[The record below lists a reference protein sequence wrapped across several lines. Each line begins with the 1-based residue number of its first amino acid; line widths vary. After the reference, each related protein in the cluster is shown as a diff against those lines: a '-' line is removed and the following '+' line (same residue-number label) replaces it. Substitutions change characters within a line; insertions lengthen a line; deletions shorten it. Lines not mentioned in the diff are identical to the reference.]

1 MCSTQKQL
9 RCQCFTTQHFT
20 FNRTAQNVLTE
31 EIAWESGD
39 LIGKWCVL
47 KYDNDLYP
55 GIILNTDEVHAL
67 VKCMHHAGAN
77 RFFWPARDDILSLMR
92 CSKSFKH
99 HSLWHPVTWKSR
111 EMYGSDSPSHCH
123 DALEAN
129 EDVRVP
135 NLLRKTFCRTFSI
148 TLWMC
153 KVGAP

>member
-77 RFFWPARDDILSLMR
+77 RFFWPARDDILWYL
-92 CSKSFKH
+92 FDEV
-99 HSLWHPVTWKSR
+99 LEIIQAPQPVTSRHMEIQRDVWKRLS
-111 EMYGSDSPSHCH
+111 
-123 DALEAN
+123 
-129 EDVRVP
+129 
-135 NLLRKTFCRTFSI
+135 
-148 TLWMC
+148 
-153 KVGAP
+153 